1 MATDI
6 AFTLGILT
14 MFGSRVPLPLK
25 VFFTAMAIADDLGAI
40 LVIAIFYSSGISF
53 LALGIAAAFLIALII
68 LNRARVY
75 SPLPYVVL
83 GIGLWLAFL
92 ESGIHPTIA
101 GVLLAMTI
109 PSRSPANMRT
119 LLAQV
124 ISVLQSFE
132 LPVKW
137 RDQVDSRRQAAVSTL
152 EEITERMQS
161 PAQRL
166 EESLTPWTTYL
177 ILPLFALANAGVAI
191 NPDSVGTLTS
201 RLSLGIIFGLV
212 VGKPLG
218 IGLISYGATR
228 LGLASLPGGIEWRQ
242 FFSAGV
248 LAGIGF
254 TMSLFI
260 TNAAFSDPAMQGAA
274 KLAILVASILAAALG
289 SALLYF
295 TSPSAEAHTEMV
307 AAAATD

>member
-1 MATDI
+1 
-6 AFTLGILT
+6 
-14 MFGSRVPLPLK
+14 
-25 VFFTAMAIADDLGAI
+25 MAIADDLGAI
-40 LVIAIFYSSGISF
+40 LVIAIFYASDISF
-53 LALGIAAAFLIALII
+53 VALGVAAVFLIALVI

-92 ESGIHPTIA
+92 ESGVHPTIA

-109 PSRSPANMRT
+109 PSRSPANMPA

-124 ISVLQSFE
+124 ISLLQAFQ
-132 LPVKW
+132 LPVQW
-137 RDQVDSRRQAAVSTL
+137 REKVDSRRQAAVSTL
-152 EEITERMQS
+152 EAITERMQS

-218 IGLISYGATR
+218 IGLISWVATR
-228 LGLASLPGGIEWRQ
+228 LGLASLPGGIEWPQ
-242 FFSAGV
+242 FISAGF

-260 TNAAFSDPAMQGAA
+260 TNAAFSDPVIKEAS

-289 SALLYF
+289 SVLMYI
-295 TSPSAEAHTEMV
+295 TSPSAEAHTDILPET
-307 AAAATD
+307 ATD